1 MAAKKLTRSP
11 EVSEIHY
18 HDGVAGS
25 MLGATVADRVKK
37 SAVFCENAANI
48 CFEKS
53 EKQWLGTVNRC
64 GRRSWR
70 RDDLIAP
77 GLAIILPGFAVTL
90 AASCSSWMASLSY
103 PSASSRQ
110 TPAPVAPRIAKRLS
124 RPS

>member
-1 MAAKKLTRSP
+1 
-11 EVSEIHY
+11 
-18 HDGVAGS
+18 

-77 GLAIILPGFAVTL
+77 GSDHFARLCRHVGGQL
-90 AASCSSWMASLSY
+90 LELDGQPFLSV
-103 PSASSRQ
+103 S
-110 TPAPVAPRIAKRLS
+110 
-124 RPS
+124 